1 MYIFILST
9 LLVSFIGLCFFKK
22 KFWENRYLLLMIIG
36 GVAIVAT
43 VTTNYIGRNNY
54 ALKTEVVRS
63 TPLSSFYVTDSLL
76 NDGIP
81 YKADDFSFTSLSY
94 TDIAIAFD
102 TLMVS
107 TEIAKDSFHVEL
119 DTILRYNASVFF
131 YDMDEKEQYKKIGYV
146 KENGARKYRY
156 WEDIYLLPT
165 KDSVPAKAVL
175 KLAYDIPSDSKWVT
189 KYSVPRRKTFTCFYI
204 PEAEYNA
211 IPDSLIRELPVKL

>member
-1 MYIFILST
+1 MYIFITSV

-36 GVAIVAT
+36 GVAVVAT
-43 VTTNYIGRNNY
+43 VTTNYIARSNY

-63 TPLSSFYVTDSLL
+63 KPLSSFYVTDSLL

-81 YKADDFSFTSLSY
+81 YKRGDDFSFTSLSY
-94 TDIAIAFD
+94 VDIASAFD
-102 TLMVS
+102 TVRVTEDSIS
-107 TEIAKDSFHVEL
+107 TVQRHL
-119 DTILRYNASVFF
+119 ASVFF
-131 YDMDEKEQYKKIGYV
+131 YDMQEKEPYKKIGYV
-146 KENGARKYRY
+146 KADGARKYKY

-165 KDSVPAKAVL
+165 KDSIPNKSIVKLVYDVP
-175 KLAYDIPSDSKWVT
+175 DSKWISKT
-189 KYSVPRRKTFTCFYI
+189 SMPRKKTFTCFYI